1 MFPGVHQRLDARDE
15 GFTLLEL
22 LVAMIIIGI
31 LAGIAILADLNQRN
45 SGYDASAKSD
55 VKNGVAAEQT
65 YFSNNNTFTTN
76 KTGVAGS
83 KSGPL
88 TGWSQSANTTKVAF
102 TLVSTTGFKIVGTSK
117 SGKKFCFNSTV
128 GGGVVAASTC

>member
-1 MFPGVHQRLDARDE
+1 
-15 GFTLLEL
+15 
-22 LVAMIIIGI
+22 MIIIGV
-31 LAGIAILADLNQRN
+31 LAGIAILANLGQRN
-45 SGYDASAKSD
+45 SGYDASTKSD
-55 VKNGVAAEQT
+55 VKNGVTAEQT

-76 KTGVAGS
+76 KTGAAGS

-88 TGWSQSANTTKVAF
+88 TGWSKSGNTTSVAF

-128 GGGVVAASTC
+128 GGGVAAASTC